1 MAAEREQVAVSRDE
15 EVGLGGDGGRDNVI
29 VVAICGDHGRS
40 GEGSH
45 QLDGID
51 VIGKHLVSGA
61 TDQREA
67 CRRHGADKDLAQLF
81 QKCCG
86 RK

>member
-1 MAAEREQVAVSRDE
+1 
-15 EVGLGGDGGRDNVI
+15 
-29 VVAICGDHGRS
+29 
-40 GEGSH
+40 
-45 QLDGID
+45 
-51 VIGKHLVSGA
+51 VSGA